1 MASTPPPSPPPASG
15 WRARLRS
22 WLPQRSADV
31 IIANVGAGAQ
41 DVVVGKNIL
50 RIGTLVVPALP
61 AVVALIVLVVGAAAG
76 LWFSLV
82 PATMPDGYVNI
93 AIADFGQIDAD
104 GRIRVTADSQRVGET
119 LFATVRDEVARLA
132 PDYRGLVWHDSMS
145 FLEKRGSIGMIS
157 GLTPELRS
165 TGACQRATD
174 LHANIIVY
182 GALDT
187 RSTPAQL
194 SMELCARNPNRD
206 RDAGTYDE
214 LQQFDRLGGPL
225 TVILPL
231 QDVQGSVNAPLRVR
245 TALVAKL
252 VVGLRYELADAPNYA
267 ANLRKALGVFREAL
281 AYLQAQDGAANAENG
296 GDVVYYFIGREHFL
310 LAQDPTTP
318 ASDKPAELE
327 AARAGFARA
336 VELNGKFGRALN
348 GLGGVYFHQAQSRPP
363 AERLRGNEV
372 AQALDAYA
380 RAIAA
385 AEARQD
391 TLAQAESHIAL
402 ALTLRLQAEALLAQS
417 TPDNTAAATALNRAD
432 QELDAAAQRMQA
444 EQNRMRGVAAMAR
457 GLVAHQRAQLLGRT
471 KAKTTAIRAS
481 FQGAIN
487 AYQQCINA
495 GLADP
500 GDLFLKRQIVDF
512 TCQPLQES
520 ARTALARLP
529 Q

>member
-1 MASTPPPSPPPASG
+1 
-15 WRARLRS
+15 
-22 WLPQRSADV
+22 V

-50 RIGTLVVPALP
+50 RIGTLVIPALP
-61 AVVALIVLVVGAAAG
+61 AVVALVALVVGVALG

-104 GRIRVTADSQRVGET
+104 GRMRVTADSQRVGET
-119 LFATVRDEVARLA
+119 LFATVRDEVTRLA
-132 PDYRGLVWHDSMS
+132 PDYRGQVWHDSMS
-145 FLEKRGSIGMIS
+145 LLEKRGSIGMIS
-157 GLTPELRS
+157 GLTPDLRS
-165 TGACQRATD
+165 PGACQRATD

-225 TVILPL
+225 TVNLPL

-245 TALVAKL
+245 TTLVAKL

-267 ANLRKALGVFREAL
+267 SNLRKALGVFNEAL
-281 AYLQAQDGAANAENG
+281 AYLQAQDGAASAENG

-310 LAQDPTTP
+310 LAQDPATP

-336 VELNGKFGRALN
+336 VELNGTYGRALN
-348 GLGGVYFHQAQSRPP
+348 GLGGVYFHLAQSRPP
-363 AERLRGNEV
+363 AERLHSNELG
-372 AQALDAYA
+372 QALDAYT

-385 AEARQD
+385 AQARKD
-391 TLAQAESHIAL
+391 RLAQAEAHTAL
-402 ALTLRLQAEALLAQS
+402 ALTLRLQAEALMTQA
-417 TPDNTAAATALNRAD
+417 TPDNAAAAAALGRAD
-432 QELDAAAQRMQA
+432 GELDAATPLLPA
-444 EQNRMRGVAAMAR
+444 EQNRIRGVAAMAR
-457 GLVAHQRAQLLGRT
+457 GLVAHQRAQLLART
-471 KAKTTAIRAS
+471 KAKTAAIRAS
-481 FQGAIN
+481 FQGAID
-487 AYQQCINA
+487 AYQQCISA

-500 GDLFLKRQIVDF
+500 GDLFLKRQIIDF
-512 TCQPLQES
+512 TCRPRQES
-520 ARTALARLP
+520 ARAALARLP